1 MAASTAKHLIKTL
14 FNCRG
19 SYRLENVRYATG
31 LRKSKRLGKVPEL
44 ARTFEQR
51 LAGIEKKGGFLYFEF
66 PLTTFY
72 LMKIKYI
79 SFTFKMIILLIRKVA
94 VSSSI
99 NE

>member
-51 LAGIEKKGGFLYFEF
+51 LAGIEKKVDS
-66 PLTTFY
+66 
-72 LMKIKYI
+72 YI
-79 SFTFKMIILLIRKVA
+79 SNFLQQPFIL
-94 VSSSI
+94 
-99 NE
+99 

>member
-14 FNCRG
+14 INCRG

-51 LAGIEKKGGFLYFEF
+51 LAGILK
-66 PLTTFY
+66 
-72 LMKIKYI
+72 
-79 SFTFKMIILLIRKVA
+79 RKSVY
-94 VSSSI
+94 SSI
-99 NE
+99 SNFLKQPFIL

>member
-51 LAGIEKKGGFLYFEF
+51 LAGIEKKRWIPIFRISSNNLLSYEDQIYFF
-66 PLTTFY
+66 H
-72 LMKIKYI
+72 I
-79 SFTFKMIILLIRKVA
+79 
-94 VSSSI
+94 
-99 NE
+99 

>member
-51 LAGIEKKGGFLYFEF
+51 LAGIEKKVDS
-66 PLTTFY
+66 
-72 LMKIKYI
+72 YI
-79 SFTFKMIILLIRKVA
+79 SNFLQQPFNL
-94 VSSSI
+94 
-99 NE
+99 

>member
-1 MAASTAKHLIKTL
+1 MAASTANAKHLIKTL

-51 LAGIEKKGGFLYFEF
+51 LAGI
-66 PLTTFY
+66 
-72 LMKIKYI
+72 
-79 SFTFKMIILLIRKVA
+79 
-94 VSSSI
+94 
-99 NE
+99 